1 MSLKSFDKFCEK
13 MILAEPG
20 SEKEIFDE
28 RQKQIQVHLVIQAM
42 VCFILLMLAHCIVSD
57 LIYKW
62 SESNLVPFLLFAM
75 ISVIFYIIRAG
86 IMGCYIGVNGA
97 VARYIPAGMCIAMGI
112 LNGFRAFL
120 KLYEGEF
127 AAVKNGVVADS
138 FLELCSWLLMM
149 VSGILTIHFIKKSEK
164 ESEKDSEKGT

>member
-86 IMGCYIGVNGA
+86 IKGCYIGVNGA

-120 KLYEGEF
+120 KLYEGGF
-127 AAVKNGVVADS
+127 AAVKNGVVTDNL
-138 FLELCSWLLMM
+138 LELCSWLLMM
-149 VSGILTIHFIKKSEK
+149 ITGLLTFFFINKSERERK
-164 ESEKDSEKGT
+164 QNT

>member
-28 RQKQIQVHLVIQAM
+28 RQKQIQSHLVIQAM

-86 IMGCYIGVNGA
+86 VKGCYVGVNGA

-127 AAVKNGVVADS
+127 AAVKNGVVTDNL
-138 FLELCSWLLMM
+138 LELCAWVLMM
-149 VSGILTIHFIKKSEK
+149 VSGLLTFFFINKSERERK
-164 ESEKDSEKGT
+164 QNT